1 MLLIARKKLPELNES
16 YTFTRHHCNEIKA
29 IINMKKLIQKP
40 KIEIRPPKM
49 SDLNSL
55 LTMINSLVEEKAMIV
70 VQNKV
75 TIKEE
80 KIYLR
85 KIIKDKNSIF
95 LFLIIDG
102 KVMGNASITK
112 QENIRSHIGGMGII
126 IKKEARG
133 LGLGEKLFKKVME
146 EGIKK
151 FKLRIVVLDV
161 FASNKI
167 AQNLYKKM
175 GFQKIG
181 TIKGGTKYYGK
192 YEDSITMAKYLK

>member
-1 MLLIARKKLPELNES
+1 
-16 YTFTRHHCNEIKA
+16 
-29 IINMKKLIQKP
+29 MKKLIPKP

-55 LTMINSLVEEKAMIV
+55 LVMINSLVEEKAMIV
-70 VQNKV
+70 VQ
-75 TIKEE
+75 E
-80 KIYLR
+80 KPTLKQERNYL
-85 KIIKDKNSIF
+85 KGIIKDLNSIS
-95 LFLIIDG
+95 LFLVING
-102 KVMGNASITK
+102 EVMGSAGIIKSEGIK
-112 QENIRSHIGGMGII
+112 SHIGKMGII

-161 FASNKI
+161 FTRNKI

-181 TIKGGTKYYGK
+181 SIEGGAKYYGK
-192 YEDSITMAKYLK
+192 YEDEIIMAKYLN